1 MFFLCADFLFATKS
15 FAQERLKF
23 AEQKFRFRA
32 EKKAAASPAPLLKQE
47 LAVPLNY
54 LLHRYASARGS
65 KIYSL
70 IF

>member
-1 MFFLCADFLFATKS
+1 MKIS
-15 FAQERLKF
+15 FPRGKNAV
-23 AEQKFRFRA
+23 
-32 EKKAAASPAPLLKQE
+32 ASPASLLKQE